1 MIDIGAREW
10 QIAIPLFFTS
20 SLPQMRKLLFVLLA
34 VLTLCACHHNATPTT
49 SETDTF
55 TDYYGRTVVVPQQPA
70 RIVSTS
76 PAITEIIFAL
86 GGQDLLVGRTQ
97 YCDYPPEAQTIENIG
112 GISDLNVEK
121 IASLKPDLVISG
133 SMISQEKFEQLATMN
148 IPAVCVR
155 ERPYFNG
162 LYENIAMIGEL
173 IGKDEEAERLNM
185 KIAAELQE
193 LERATDSS
201 DRPTLYYVV
210 GYGSEGN
217 YTAGSN
223 TFIHDIITMAGATNI
238 AADIDGWS
246 FSIEDLLVKDPDYI
260 MIRKEDSAAFCNM
273 HPYKRL
279 SAVRN
284 GRVIGINSGIIDQQ
298 VPRNIEAIQF
308 IRKNISR

>member
-1 MIDIGAREW
+1 
-10 QIAIPLFFTS
+10 
-20 SLPQMRKLLFVLLA
+20 MRKILFVLLA
-34 VLTLCACHHNATPTT
+34 VLTLCACNRNATPLT
-49 SETDTF
+49 SATDTF

-97 YCDYPPEAQTIENIG
+97 YCDYPPEARQIENIG
-112 GISDLNVEK
+112 GISNLNVEK

-133 SMISQEKFEQLATMN
+133 SMILQEKFEQLATMG

-155 ERPYFNG
+155 ERPYFDG

-173 IGKDEEAERLNM
+173 IGKEEEAERLN
-185 KIAAELQE
+185 KEIAAEVE
-193 LERATDSS
+193 ALESVADSGN
-201 DRPTLYYVV
+201 RPTMYYVV
-210 GYGSEGN
+210 GFGSEGN
-217 YTAGSN
+217 YTAGAN

-238 AADIDGWS
+238 AADIEGWS
-246 FSIEDLLVKDPDYI
+246 FSIEDLMVKDPDYI

-273 HPYKRL
+273 HPYERL
-279 SAVRN
+279 SAVRK

-298 VPRNIEAIQF
+298 VPRNIEAIRF
-308 IRKNISR
+308 IRTCLSAK